1 MHISLDTGKR
11 HQCFIRNSNFYCNN
25 WRSLFLLK
33 YLFMYNKLN
42 YFAIFDCVIQ
52 QYLHGSLIIEFPNID
67 EAQEEEY
74 M

>member
-1 MHISLDTGKR
+1 
-11 HQCFIRNSNFYCNN
+11 
-25 WRSLFLLK
+25 
-33 YLFMYNKLN
+33 MYNKRN